1 MVEHIVKCYK
11 SGTPFCLPLVLDLL
25 GVLLGVD
32 GTLLQDLVI
41 VDKAKCD
48 TKRIKDVEWG
58 DEQRSAKDQQRSA
71 EMKPK
76 ETELRPWESGHEQMP
91 MKV

>member
-1 MVEHIVKCYK
+1 MLCSCNRCWVLYDGELVALSKYPDKLAHQAMVEHIVKCYK

-48 TKRIKDVEWG
+48 TKRIKDVE
-58 DEQRSAKDQQRSA
+58 
-71 EMKPK
+71 
-76 ETELRPWESGHEQMP
+76 
-91 MKV
+91 